1 MSLAATSLKLPKHL
15 KSRIVRLAKRTGES
29 PHAFMVRLL
38 EERVRDV
45 ERFEQFVADARQADQ
60 RMQESGTGYAA
71 QDVRDYLEAKAA
83 GRKASRPKP
92 VQWRK

>member
-1 MSLAATSLKLPKHL
+1 MSLAATSLKLPKSL
-15 KSRIVRLAKRTGES
+15 KARISQLAKRTGES

-38 EERVRDV
+38 RERVQDV
-45 ERFEQFVADARQADQ
+45 ERFEQFVAEAQQADQ
-60 RMQESGTGYAA
+60 RMQASGAGYVA
-71 QDVRDYLEAKAA
+71 QDVHEYLEAKAA

>member
-1 MSLAATSLKLPKHL
+1 MTVAATSLKLPKSL
-15 KSRIVRLAKRTGES
+15 KARITRLAKRKGET

-38 EERVRDV
+38 TERVKDV
-45 ERFEQFVADARQADQ
+45 ERFEQFVAEARQADQ
-60 RMQESGTGYAA
+60 RMQASGTGYAA
-71 QDVRDYLEAKAA
+71 QDVHEYLEAKAA